1 MKKKVL
7 LITGSGA
14 SISVGFPSVRDID
27 EFYLNYSEQ
36 FYKLDE
42 ESRSPCHLIKKKL
55 ERHQIL
61 RKEINTLSANPE
73 VGFPGHKYKGFPYEP
88 NFEAIH
94 YVLNMLISILT
105 KDSIIPSNKTA
116 ERDYLPLY
124 QILKLDDGLASLS
137 AQRLWFLEKTLNNE
151 IFKLM
156 LSRCESTVSNP
167 TFWKHSDFYNNL
179 NKRSILSIATLNYDN
194 VVIKALPQFDTGFDK
209 RNGQFKPQRLMND
222 SWNTYLP
229 LHGCVHFAV
238 PTDKSYSE
246 LHWKRKPSVED
257 ISIDYKQMRSDE
269 GFLISKQPLVIGY
282 NKPDVILSNPYR
294 CYFSLLERLI
304 YEADIL
310 LICGYGFGDLHL
322 NRYLSALRYYRTN
335 MVKRIVIIDKKPSD
349 WTFNCNDKWTRYLRS
364 VFEIKTGHRTWF
376 IKPSA
381 RGFMKTKRD
390 QHEFWFYTDGFDQF
404 IESEELIGSILQTK

>member
-1 MKKKVL
+1 
-7 LITGSGA
+7 
-14 SISVGFPSVRDID
+14 
-27 EFYLNYSEQ
+27 
-36 FYKLDE
+36 
-42 ESRSPCHLIKKKL
+42 
-55 ERHQIL
+55 
-61 RKEINTLSANPE
+61 
-73 VGFPGHKYKGFPYEP
+73 
-88 NFEAIH
+88 
-94 YVLNMLISILT
+94 
-105 KDSIIPSNKTA
+105 
-116 ERDYLPLY
+116 
-124 QILKLDDGLASLS
+124 
-137 AQRLWFLEKTLNNE
+137 
-151 IFKLM
+151 
-156 LSRCESTVSNP
+156 
-167 TFWKHSDFYNNL
+167 
-179 NKRSILSIATLNYDN
+179 
-194 VVIKALPQFDTGFDK
+194 
-209 RNGQFKPQRLMND
+209 
-222 SWNTYLP
+222 
-229 LHGCVHFAV
+229 
-238 PTDKSYSE
+238 
-246 LHWKRKPSVED
+246 
-257 ISIDYKQMRSDE
+257 MRSDE